1 MSIKITFLGTSASIP
16 TVERSLPA
24 VLILRENEQLMFDCG
39 EGVQRQM
46 ITSKAG
52 FNKKLKVFISHLH
65 GDHVLGLAGLLQTM
79 GLMSRQRK
87 VHVYGPAGIKQ
98 FLWNTKNSL
107 KFGLTFPVEINEILD
122 SGVVCTEKEYVVKA
136 VWANHSVESFAYAFV
151 ENQRAGKF
159 YPDKARALGVSEG
172 FLWSE
177 LQKGKQVT
185 LPSGAIIKPNQVL
198 GPKKPGR
205 KIIYSGD
212 TKPFKGFSRFA
223 AGADLIIHEATFDDS
238 LAEKAAEDGHSTP
251 NQAAKVAA
259 KAKAKN
265 LILTHISA
273 RYKDDS
279 LLLEQAQR
287 YFRNTSVAKDFMQL
301 KLPLPNR

>member
-1 MSIKITFLGTSASIP
+1 MKITFLGTSASVP

-24 VLILRENEQLMFDCG
+24 VLVRRENEQLMFDCG

-46 ITSKAG
+46 ITVKAG
-52 FNKKLKVFISHLH
+52 FNKKLKVFISHMH

-79 GLMSRQRK
+79 SLMDRQRK
-87 VHVYGPAGIKQ
+87 VDVYGPAGIKQ

-107 KFGLTFPVEINEILD
+107 KFGLTFPVEIHEIFD
-122 SGVVCTEKEYVVKA
+122 SGIVCREKKYVVKA
-136 VWANHSVESFAYAFV
+136 AWANHSVNSFAYAFV

-159 YPDKARALGVSEG
+159 YPDNARALGVTEG
-172 FLWSE
+172 VLWSE

-185 LPSGAIIKPNQVL
+185 LQNGDIIKPNQVL
-198 GPKKPGR
+198 GPKRPGR

-251 NQAAKVAA
+251 SQAAKAAA

-265 LILTHISA
+265 LVLTHISA
-273 RYKDDS
+273 RYKDADI
-279 LLLEQAQR
+279 LLEQAQKH
-287 YFRNTSVAKDFMQL
+287 FKNTSVAKDFMQL